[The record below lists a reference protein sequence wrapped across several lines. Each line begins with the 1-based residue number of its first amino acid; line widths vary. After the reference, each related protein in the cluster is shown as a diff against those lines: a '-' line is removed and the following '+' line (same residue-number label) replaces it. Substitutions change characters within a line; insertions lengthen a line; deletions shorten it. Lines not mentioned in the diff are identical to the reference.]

1 MKKKIIAL
9 LLTMLLLTAFACGND
24 DKVLMPSPEFPIEKD
39 VLSAELAEL
48 RMEYDIYDADYP
60 NEGSRGYALYNPG
73 DENFDVVG
81 ISTYDEVAAG
91 KRFIGMSFVSYYTK
105 TSIKLSD
112 SEKFFTLASKL
123 YGGFESETQVWETF
137 NEEFGK
143 KNTETKTYDV
153 DVNQQFHQAEMVH
166 TWTTKIEGITCEV
179 RVEQPDSAKDE
190 MYIQVLKFEK

>member
-9 LLTMLLLTAFACGND
+9 LIAMLLLTAFACGND

-48 RMEYDIYDADYP
+48 RMEYDIKEDEANND
-60 NEGSRGYALYNPG
+60 ERGVYALYNPG

-91 KRFIGMSFVSYYTK
+91 KRFIGMSFMPYYTK
-105 TSIKLSD
+105 TSIKLSE

-153 DVNQQFHQAEMVH
+153 DVNQQFHRAEAEH
-166 TWTTKIEGITCEV
+166 IWTAEIEGITCEV
-179 RVEQPDSAKDE
+179 RVEQPDIAKDE
-190 MYIQVLKFEK
+190 MYISLLKFEK

>member
-1 MKKKIIAL
+1 MKKKTIAL
-9 LLTMLLLTAFACGND
+9 LLAMLLLTAFACGND

-48 RMEYDIYDADYP
+48 RMEYDIYDVDYP
-60 NEGSRGYALYNPG
+60 NEGSRGYGLNNPG
-73 DENFDVVG
+73 DEHFVVVG
-81 ISTYDEVAAG
+81 ISTHDEEVAG
-91 KRFIGMSFVSYYTK
+91 KKFIGMSFVSYYTK

-123 YGGFESETQVWETF
+123 YGGFETETQVWETF